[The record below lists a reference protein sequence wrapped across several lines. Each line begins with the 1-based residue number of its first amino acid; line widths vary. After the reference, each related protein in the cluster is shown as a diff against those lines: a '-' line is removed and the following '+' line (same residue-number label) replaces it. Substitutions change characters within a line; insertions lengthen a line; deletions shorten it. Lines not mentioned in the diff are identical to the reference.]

1 MEKEYLR
8 QIEEF
13 KSKIKELEEKLQ
25 MEVAVK
31 KSEVIMNKN
40 LNERIETQQI
50 YIETLLKINEN
61 LSEKI
66 GILNNRLKELV
77 IKI

>member
-1 MEKEYLR
+1 
-8 QIEEF
+8 
-13 KSKIKELEEKLQ
+13 
-25 MEVAVK
+25 
-31 KSEVIMNKN
+31 MNKN

-66 GILNNRLKELV
+66 GTLNTRLKELI

>member
-8 QIEEF
+8 QIEEL
-13 KSKIKELEEKLQ
+13 KIKIKELEEKLQ
-25 MEVAVK
+25 MEITVK
-31 KSEVIMNKN
+31 KSEVMMNKN
-40 LNERIETQQI
+40 INERIETQQI

-66 GILNNRLKELV
+66 GILNTRLKELI
-77 IKI
+77 IKT

>member
-8 QIEEF
+8 QIEEL
-13 KSKIKELEEKLQ
+13 KIKIRELEEKLQ
-25 MEVAVK
+25 MEITVK
-31 KSEVIMNKN
+31 KSEVMMNKN

-66 GILNNRLKELV
+66 GILNTRLKELI
-77 IKI
+77 IKT

>member
-8 QIEEF
+8 QIEEL
-13 KSKIKELEEKLQ
+13 KIKIRELEEKLQ
-25 MEVAVK
+25 MEITVK
-31 KSEVIMNKN
+31 KSEVMMNKN
-40 LNERIETQQI
+40 LNEKIETQQI

-66 GILNNRLKELV
+66 GILNTRLKELI
-77 IKI
+77 IKT

>member
-25 MEVAVK
+25 MEIAVK
-31 KSEVIMNKN
+31 KSEVMMNKN

-66 GILNNRLKELV
+66 GTLNSRLKELI

>member
-13 KSKIKELEEKLQ
+13 KIKIKELEEKLQ
-25 MEVAVK
+25 MEITVK
-31 KSEVIMNKN
+31 KSEVMLNKN

-66 GILNNRLKELV
+66 GTLNARLKELI

>member
-13 KSKIKELEEKLQ
+13 KFKIKELEEKLQ

-66 GILNNRLKELV
+66 GILNARLKELV

>member
-13 KSKIKELEEKLQ
+13 KIKIKELEEKLQ
-25 MEVAVK
+25 MEITVK
-31 KSEVIMNKN
+31 KSEVMLNKN

-66 GILNNRLKELV
+66 GILNTRLKELI
-77 IKI
+77 IKT

>member
-25 MEVAVK
+25 MEIAVK
-31 KSEVIMNKN
+31 KSEVMMNKN